1 MEWRRKM
8 EIITQMRDSFIDRL
22 YELAKQDRNIILI
35 SPDMTGLNL
44 QKFRKNLGGQFI
56 NSKAAEQNSLLV
68 AAGLALTGKK
78 PFVYS
83 ITPFVTTRIH
93 EFIKLEMGVM
103 KTPVTVVGLGS
114 GISYVDSGPTHHAL
128 EDIGMMRAIPN
139 IEILSPSDTIMAA
152 AFAERTSKLKTPSYV
167 RLDRQVVPEI
177 YNQNDKFEEGF
188 RELKQGGKICI
199 VATGNMVHTALKVQE
214 YFLKNNQNIGVIDL
228 YIIKPLNLE
237 ILNSLK
243 KYKTIITLEE
253 HYLTGGIGSL
263 ISELITDNNLQL
275 KLLRMG
281 VRDAFVYDYGGRDYI
296 HKKLEID
303 SGSVIEKIKT
313 LIP

>member
-1 MEWRRKM
+1 M
-8 EIITQMRDSFIDRL
+8 EIIKQMRDSFIDRL
-22 YELAKQDRNIILI
+22 YELAKQDSNIILI

-44 QKFRKNLGGQFI
+44 QKFRKNLSGQFI
-56 NSKAAEQNSLLV
+56 NSRPAEQNSLLV
-68 AAGLALTGKK
+68 AAGLGLSGKK
-78 PFVYS
+78 PYVYS

-103 KTPVTVVGLGS
+103 KTPITIVGLGS

-128 EDIGMMRAIPN
+128 EDIGMMRSIPN

-152 AFAERTSKLKTPSYV
+152 AFAERTSKSKNPAYV

-177 YNQNDKFEEGF
+177 YNQNDRFEEGF
-188 RELKQGGKICI
+188 KELKLGDKICM

-214 YFLKNNQNIGVIDL
+214 YFLKNNKNLGVIDL

-237 ILNSLK
+237 IINSLK
-243 KYKTIITLEE
+243 KYKAIVTLEE
-253 HYLTGGIGSL
+253 HYLNGGIGSL

-275 KLLRMG
+275 KLLRIG
-281 VRDAFVYDYGGRDYI
+281 VKDAFVYEYGGRNNI
-296 HKKLEID
+296 HKKLGID
-303 SGSVIEKIKT
+303 PDSVIEKINN
-313 LIP
+313 LII